1 VDHVY
6 SARVIPSDARTLSLF
21 PFLSF
26 VALSVSAGCIGVSQ
40 KKIASGG
47 IVGGTGEDVKVCH
60 AGSKVADDG
69 LIDDFEDGN
78 NQLSAEGG
86 RNGYWWP
93 KVDTAGSTIE
103 PTPFA
108 PSGEAGDGSEGA
120 MHVFGKT
127 TTGDPT
133 LAWGAGFGVNLVD
146 PQGIYDASAYA
157 GVTFKAKVAP
167 GSTTSVRF
175 NIGDINT
182 HPIGEICKTCWN
194 HFGKNM
200 VLTNEWKEYK
210 IMFSEAHQQ
219 PDWGTPRPLSLTPS
233 KLVEIDWQVGPG
245 NSYDIWVDDLALL
258 DCK

>member
-1 VDHVY
+1 VT
-6 SARVIPSDARTLSLF
+6 RSDPRYLSLF
-21 PFLSF
+21 RFLSF
-26 VALSVSAGCIGVSQ
+26 LAAGLLAGCIGVSQ
-40 KKIASGG
+40 KKVASGG
-47 IVGGTGEDVKVCH
+47 VIGGTGADVKACH
-60 AGSKVADDG
+60 TGAKVAEEG
-69 LIDDFEDGN
+69 VIDDFEDGN
-78 NQLSAEGG
+78 NQLSAEAG

-93 KVDTAGSTIE
+93 KVDTAGSTLA

-108 PSGEAGDGSEGA
+108 PSGDAGDGSEGA
-120 MHVFGKT
+120 LHVSGKT

-146 PQGIYDASAYA
+146 PQGVYDASAYA
-157 GVTFKAKVAP
+157 GISFKAKVGP

-182 HPIGEICKTCWN
+182 HPIGEICKACWN

-200 VLTNEWKEYK
+200 VLTTEWKEYK
-210 IMFSEAHQQ
+210 IMFSETHQQ
-219 PDWGTPRPLSLTPS
+219 PDWGTPRPMSLTPS

-245 NSYDIWVDDLALL
+245 NTYDIWVDDLAFL